1 MESSGVDTSTT
12 PLLSALRW
20 IFRPLIKLLIE
31 KGLTFPQ
38 LRDML
43 KAVYVEVADES
54 FALAKAPP
62 SDSRIFILT
71 GVHRKDIKRL
81 RTKNKEP
88 KDNNAAPALSLG
100 GNLVSRWIGTP
111 RFLDSHGKPLCLP
124 RSSPNGMPSFD
135 ELVASVTKD
144 VRARVILDEWQRLGI
159 VAMNED
165 GDVCLRKAAFVPEQS
180 FDEKAHY
187 FGRHIHDHL
196 SSCANNLLG
205 DTEPMLERSVY
216 FSGLTEDSVA
226 KLRSVAETHAVQLL
240 QDINQQ
246 ALKLQEKDQGNQGA
260 THRMRLGVYWYDKEK
275 SSKP

>member
-1 MESSGVDTSTT
+1 MDSSGVDKSTT
-12 PLLSALRW
+12 TLLNALRW
-20 IFRPLIKLLIE
+20 LFRPLIKLLIE

-54 FALAKAPP
+54 FALAKTPP

-81 RTKNKEP
+81 RTEKKQP
-88 KDNNAAPALSLG
+88 KDNNPTPALSLG
-100 GNLVSRWIGTP
+100 GNLVSRWTGST

-124 RSSPNGMPSFD
+124 RSSQNGMPSFD
-135 ELVASVTKD
+135 ELVACVTKD
-144 VRARVILDEWQRLGI
+144 VRSRVILDEWQRLGI
-159 VAMNED
+159 VSMNED

-180 FDEKAHY
+180 FNEKAHY

-205 DTEPMLERSVY
+205 GTDPMLERSVY
-216 FSGLTEDSVA
+216 FSALTEDSVE
-226 KLRSVAETHAVQLL
+226 KLRSAAETHAVQLL

-246 ALKLQEKDQGNQGA
+246 ALKLQEKDQGNPGA
-260 THRMRLGVYWYDKEK
+260 KHRMRLGVYWYDKEK